1 MTQVTASM
9 VKELRGAT
17 GVGMMDAKKALVEN
31 NGDMDAAVDWLRTKG
46 MAKAAKKAGRIAA
59 EGLVAIS
66 TNDNGTTAAVVEI
79 NSETDFVARNDIFQ
93 TFVRTVA
100 GSALAVSNDTELKAA
115 DMSGKSIEQALTDM
129 IAKIGENMSLRRME
143 KLSVSNGVVASYMHN
158 AVADNLGKIGVL
170 IALESDGDK
179 EKLQELGRQIAMH
192 VAAVKPECLDQASV
206 DPVALERE
214 RNVLIE
220 QARESGKPDN
230 IIEKMIDGRM
240 RKYYEEICLMDQAF
254 IMDNENKISDV
265 VANAAKELGTAVEL
279 RGYVRYA
286 LGEGIEKEEVD
297 FAAEVAATAA
307 TA

>member
-1 MTQVTASM
+1 MTQITASM

-46 MAKAAKKAGRIAA
+46 MAKAAKKAGRTAA
-59 EGLVAIS
+59 EGLVAVA

-79 NSETDFVARNDIFQ
+79 NSETDFVARNDVFQ

-100 GSALAVSNDTELKAA
+100 DNALTVTNDTELKAS
-115 DMSGKSIEQALTDM
+115 DISGKSTEQTLTDM
-129 IAKIGENMSLRRME
+129 IAKIGENMALRRMD
-143 KLSVSNGVVASYMHN
+143 KLTVSNGAVASYIHN
-158 AVADNLGKIGVL
+158 SVADNLGKIGVL

-192 VAAVKPECLDQASV
+192 VAAVKPEFLDQASV
-206 DPVALERE
+206 DPAALERE

-230 IIEKMIDGRM
+230 IIEKMIEGRI
-240 RKYYEEICLMDQAF
+240 RKYYEEICLMDQTF
-254 IMDNENKISDV
+254 IMDGESKVSDV

-279 RGYVRYA
+279 KGYVRFA